1 MANMKTIVE
10 LPDEL
15 LAAAKKLAADQ
26 HTTLR
31 ALIVRGLREVLAAP
45 EGPENPPI
53 EWVVTDGGLPPGLDL
68 SNRESLYEWLREAE

>member
-31 ALIVRGLREVLAAP
+31 ALIVRGILEVLAAP

-53 EWVVTDGGLPPGLDL
+53 E
-68 SNRESLYEWLREAE
+68 